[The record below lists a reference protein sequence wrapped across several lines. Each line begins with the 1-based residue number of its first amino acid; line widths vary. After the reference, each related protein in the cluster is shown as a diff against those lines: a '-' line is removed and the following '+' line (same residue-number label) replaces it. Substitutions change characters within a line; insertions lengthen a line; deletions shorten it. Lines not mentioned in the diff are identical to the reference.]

1 MRRLNLKNDLI
12 VAGSVTVLA
21 ITTSAAIIA
30 GVVGVADA
38 SGHHSSGRTAIG
50 VKKAGS
56 LGSILYAGGGHRT
69 VYIFTADHGK
79 KSHCTSASCV
89 ASWPPVTATSKPKV
103 SGGAR
108 AGDLGSIKRA
118 HGVKQVTY
126 NGHPLYWFVGD
137 TSRSTTAGQR
147 INAFGGNWYV
157 ISPDGKAVKKVRSN
171 APAQTATSTSPTT
184 TTSTSTTPTW
194 G

>member
-1 MRRLNLKNDLI
+1 MRRFNLKNDLI

-21 ITTSAAIIA
+21 ITTTVAIIA

-38 SGHHSSGRTAIG
+38 HSAGRTTIG
-50 VKKAGS
+50 VKTAGS
-56 LGSILYAGGGHRT
+56 LGSILYADSGHRT
-69 VYIFTADHGK
+69 VYMFTADHGK
-79 KSHCTSASCV
+79 KSHCTGACV
-89 ASWPPVTATSKPKV
+89 SSWPPVTETSKPKV
-103 SGGAR
+103 SGGAK
-108 AGDLGSIKRA
+108 ASDLGWIKRA

-126 NGHPLYWFVGD
+126 RGHPLYWFVGD

-157 ISPDGKAVKKVRSN
+157 ISRSGKAVKKVRSN
-171 APAQTATSTSPTT
+171 APAQTTTSTTPTT